1 MDLNGQSQSTFA
13 KITKFFRGNP
23 KQMTWKQSD
32 EKEDWASKAVDALVK
47 KLKKQPQALEKLEK
61 ALASKSSQSDCVTI
75 PRSMD
80 GRLQVK
86 RIIFHTQNGFIQIL
100 NIDLI

>member
-1 MDLNGQSQSTFA
+1 MDFNDRSQSTFS
-13 KITKFFRGNP
+13 KIKTFFRGNPNP

-32 EKEDWASKAVDALVK
+32 EKEDWKNKAVDALIK
-47 KLKKQPQALEKLEK
+47 KLKKQPNAIDKLQQ
-61 ALASKSSQSDCVTI
+61 ALASKTAQSECVTI

-86 RIIFHTQNGFIQIL
+86 YIQFNRQNPHAYR
-100 NIDLI
+100 